1 MEIQIKNFLGI
12 EAVSIPLAS
21 VPVLVNGP
29 NASGKTSLATA
40 CAAIL
45 SRNYNPLSLGP
56 TKRPYIRDTAETG
69 EVLLVGE
76 GGTEYRRWLLHQK
89 GINVLPG
96 GPEDVNKHVLGLTDF
111 VAMPSKYRVEV
122 WESCFLPSP
131 RDLVALVGAA
141 LREQLSR
148 SAAVDEVLSMLRT
161 RKWEECENVFRH
173 KATEAKREWQELT
186 GENYGGK
193 KADRWTPAGWR
204 SELDTMTPVEAR
216 THVEAAAESLRI
228 VRVREAV
235 SEAEVERAAEARAE
249 IPNIEKEIGGLKS
262 LLEVA
267 RDERNRHDAAYSKI
281 RDAGLKVRGEL
292 ERHDKAQPIRDET
305 TPCPACGEA
314 LVIGPDRSL
323 IRARDEARFNAQLG
337 AWTMGRDKI
346 ADELQQLRVRAK
358 EVRLNSLG
366 PADKTW
372 TGLTNEMS
380 DATSRLQT
388 ARRLAGVSDSEV
400 VTAEDQRRASEAEQ
414 AVEDRRKDEGLLN
427 RKVGAQNAHM
437 NVVNY
442 SAIAYALG
450 PRGIRSTAMG
460 EKMGAL
466 TERLDQIAAVTAW
479 PKVELDTQYSVV
491 IGGRPG
497 MVSSQSERWRAQF
510 MLQAAVAIVLE
521 ETYLIADGAD
531 ILDRDGRIE
540 FVALCEWL
548 ADTFK
553 VYTIVCATGS
563 FGDIPARWRS
573 VSVVDGRSVGE
584 NA

>member
-12 EAVSIPLAS
+12 EAVTIPLGRS
-21 VPVLVNGP
+21 PVLVTGP

-40 CAAIL
+40 VAAIL
-45 SRNYNPLSLGP
+45 SRNYNPLSIGP
-56 TKRPYIRDTAETG
+56 TKRPYVRDSAETG

-76 GGTEYRRWLLHQK
+76 GGTEYRRWLLNQK

-96 GPEDVNKHVLGLTDF
+96 GPPDINKHVLGLTDF
-111 VAMPSKYRVEV
+111 IAMPSKYRVEV
-122 WESCFLPSP
+122 WEYCFLPEP
-131 RDLVALVGAA
+131 RALVDLVGAA

-161 RKWEECENVFRH
+161 RKWEECENVYSH
-173 KATEAKREWQELT
+173 KAREAKREWSDLT
-186 GENYGGK
+186 GEPYGVK

-204 SELDTMTPVEAR
+204 SDLDTMTPVEAR
-216 THVEAAAESLRI
+216 THVEEAAESLRI

-235 SEAEVERAAEARAE
+235 SEAEVQRAGEARAE
-249 IPNIEKEIGGLKS
+249 IPNIEKELGGLKGRVES
-262 LLEVA
+262 A
-267 RDERNRHDAAYSKI
+267 RAVRDSHDKAYSEI
-281 RDAGLKVRGEL
+281 RDNGLKVRGEL

-314 LVIGPDRSL
+314 LVINGRSL
-323 IRARDEARFNAQLG
+323 IRARDEARFEAQLG
-337 AWTMGRDKI
+337 AWTVGRERVE
-346 ADELQQLRVRAK
+346 AELGGLRVRAK
-358 EVRLNSLG
+358 ELRLNSLG
-366 PADKTW
+366 PAAAKVA
-372 TGLTNEMS
+372 GLTNEMA
-380 DATSRLQT
+380 DASSRLQT
-388 ARRLAGVSDSEV
+388 ARRLAGVSDADV
-400 VTAEDQRRASEAEQ
+400 VTVDDQRRASEAEQ
-414 AVEDRRKDEGLLN
+414 AVEDRRRDQDLLN

-450 PRGIRSTAMG
+450 PRGIRSRAMG
-460 EKMGAL
+460 EKMGELAKQL
-466 TERLDQIAAVTAW
+466 EQIASVTAW
-479 PKVELDTQYSVV
+479 PKVELDATYSVV

-548 ADTFK
+548 AETFK

-563 FGDIPARWRS
+563 FGSVPPAWRS

-584 NA
+584 EG